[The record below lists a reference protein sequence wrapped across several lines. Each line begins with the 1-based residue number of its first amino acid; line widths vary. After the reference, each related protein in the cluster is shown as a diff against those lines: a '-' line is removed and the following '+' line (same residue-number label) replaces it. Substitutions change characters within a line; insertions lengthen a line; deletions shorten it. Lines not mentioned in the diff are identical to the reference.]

1 MAKKKALPKQD
12 FSGWTFQPTDDSG
25 KPINPNPVVPDAI
38 HQAIQA
44 VIQKDVTPGPNTKL
58 PPPPEPDILNQ
69 DPHTFA
75 SLSAQKQRANEAGF
89 TGEDYN
95 RVYEKAL
102 EESNRLQVQREQ
114 QLAQAN
120 LEIEKAKKLEPLEI
134 KKATDLQRA
143 QFPIQEAQKRIEAQL
158 AEGLTMD
165 QAQEQFESADPK
177 NKGQTAP
184 IISKLDP
191 AERAKAV
198 SAIQSFR
205 TLTDIHNGFLAQ
217 HGVGPGQEG
226 TAGAGNVITGTLFKP
241 ITDIA
246 SPQAIA
252 YNSLID
258 NSITPL
264 ARGLGDTGS
273 SLSVPEIQR
282 QIRASLPVIQDT
294 REVGGSKIWLKQ
306 NQILEQLQ
314 SQRDM
319 LVGHQDVSSL
329 NNAIADMRQRMESIK
344 EFNPLKLPSNV
355 VQEMSPQTRTGVTAG
370 ATAGVTPAPGASP
383 TPTPAAIPQPQV
395 TQPAPVMPQQSQQPQ
410 TQYQYTGGY

>member
-58 PPPPEPDILNQ
+58 PPPPEPDLLNQ

-134 KKATDLQRA
+134 QKATDLQRA

-158 AEGLTMD
+158 GEGLTME
-165 QAQEQFESADPK
+165 QAQAQFESASPD
-177 NKGQTAP
+177 NKGKTAP
-184 IISKLDP
+184 IITKLDP
-191 AERAKAV
+191 AERTKAESIIEGFKNLTNIH
-198 SAIQSFR
+198 SAFQVM
-205 TLTDIHNGFLAQ
+205 
-217 HGVGPGQEG
+217 HGVGG
-226 TAGAGNVITGTLFKP
+226 TDQQGTVGAGNVVTGTLFKP
-241 ITDIA
+241 ISDIA

-258 NSITPL
+258 SSIAPL
-264 ARGLGDTGS
+264 ARGQGDTGA

-282 QIRASLPVIQDT
+282 QIRAALPQIQDS
-294 REVGGSKIWLKQ
+294 EQVAGSKIWLKQ
-306 NQILEQLQ
+306 NQMLESLVT
-314 SQRDM
+314 QRNM
-319 LVGHQDVSSL
+319 LVGHQDVSNL
-329 NNAIADMRQRMESIK
+329 NNAIADMTTRMKAIEK
-344 EFNPLKLPSNV
+344 FNPLKLPSNV
-355 VQEMSPQTRTGVTAG
+355 VQEMSPQTSAGVTAG
-370 ATAGVTPAPGASP
+370 ATAGVTPAA
-383 TPTPAAIPQPQV
+383 TPQPQV
-395 TQPAPVMPQQSQQPQ
+395 TQPTPVIPQQSQQPQ
-410 TQYQYTGGY
+410 TQYLGGY